1 MEILRRVSV
10 EGVKLVAGH
19 GSQNSPLWHQH
30 GAAEED
36 PDAQLGTSPIIP
48 HPHTATQNADT
59 PREAKNANLEL
70 PPGVELPQL
79 LHSFRQVDFVGITV
93 SLLPDQTERRRED
106 ED

>member
-1 MEILRRVSV
+1 MWLDTAARTAPCGTAS
-10 EGVKLVAGH
+10 A
-19 GSQNSPLWHQH
+19 

-36 PDAQLGTSPIIP
+36 PDARLGTSPIIP
-48 HPHTATQNADT
+48 HTHTPTPTATQNADT

-106 ED
+106 KA